1 MSKAHPCTH
10 KKHKKKKR
18 KKQMPVLPMPPSPP
32 SLHQHPHVSPQL
44 LQEGSTK
51 KHKKRKRPS
60 STNSTATAPSVFSS
74 PHKANSDDPVALNVT
89 VVDNPSPSRAPP
101 ATSNKKKKKKKK
113 LLSLPFSSSTT
124 ASSYPPSAP
133 SMSNSGS
140 KAPPRQHHT
149 FPSPSPTTRP
159 SLHLYPF
166 PTEYADHFES
176 PFRAYQDLEAFLVW
190 LCRALGKQQGKP
202 ALHIYDPY
210 YCQGAV
216 VGLLG
221 RLGFSHV
228 TNKMRDFYADVV
240 ENRIPRHDVLVT
252 NPPYS
257 GDHKEKALRFCL
269 ASDRPFCLL
278 LPNYVANK
286 AYYLDAIASLPEAQK
301 PFYLVPAQKYE
312 YQHPQGT
319 GHDSSPFFSVW
330 FCHPGPLSRE
340 EEKNPL
346 VPWLESAANKS
357 NPPTWRVVFSV
368 EGLRSTG
375 ATPSWKR
382 PNNKRRKKM
391 KLLAA
396 VAGGGEGGV

>member
-1 MSKAHPCTH
+1 MSIFA
-10 KKHKKKKR
+10 
-18 KKQMPVLPMPPSPP
+18 
-32 SLHQHPHVSPQL
+32 
-44 LQEGSTK
+44 
-51 KHKKRKRPS
+51 
-60 STNSTATAPSVFSS
+60 
-74 PHKANSDDPVALNVT
+74 
-89 VVDNPSPSRAPP
+89 
-101 ATSNKKKKKKKK
+101 
-113 LLSLPFSSSTT
+113 
-124 ASSYPPSAP
+124 
-133 SMSNSGS
+133 S
-140 KAPPRQHHT
+140 KAPPRQRPA
-149 FPSPSPTTRP
+149 FPYPSPATRP

-166 PTEYADHFES
+166 PTDYADHFES
-176 PFRAYQDLEAFLVW
+176 PFRAYQDLEPFLVW

-228 TNKMRDFYADVV
+228 TNKMSDFYADVA
-240 ENRIPRHDVLVT
+240 ENRIPQHDVLVT

-269 ASDRPFCLL
+269 ASNKPFCLL

-286 AYYLDAIASLPEAQK
+286 AYYLDAIASLPESQK

-340 EEKNPL
+340 EGKNPL
-346 VPWLESAANKS
+346 VPWLEVASRKN
-357 NPPTWRVVFSV
+357 NPPTWRVVLSV

-396 VAGGGEGGV
+396 VAGGGGRGGKG